1 MTHYDTLGVSESA
14 SLDEIKTA
22 YRRLANQ
29 HHPDKGG
36 DTNRFQQIQAAYE
49 AVGNEQSRAQYDAE
63 RRVGGGFRFTVNGQ
77 DVGGTGMPNEME
89 EMLRNFGFGFSFG
102 PGFASHNG
110 DPFAQFRQPRKNKD
124 IQIDVVVPLA
134 STLDAQTKTVLV
146 QGTNGERYTVDVQI
160 PRGVRPNSTIKY
172 PNLGDNFFSTLPR
185 GDLYVRISVEG
196 DSRFNVDNLDL
207 ILNVEIDCIR
217 AIVGTTISV
226 QGLDNKKFD
235 VAIPAGTQPNTKFRI
250 PQQGLYA
257 MNQTSRGNLVIH
269 VTINV
274 PANLS
279 EQQYQALK
287 DLFHIQ

>member
-36 DTNRFQQIQAAYE
+36 DTNKFQQIQAAYE
-49 AVGNEQSRAQYDAE
+49 AIGTEQSRAQYDAE
-63 RRVGGGFRFTVNGQ
+63 RRGGGGFRFTVNGQ
-77 DVGGTGMPNEME
+77 DVGGGGMPNEME

-102 PGFASHNG
+102 PGFANQG
-110 DPFAQFRQPRKNKD
+110 DPFAQFRQPRRNKD
-124 IQIDVVVPLA
+124 IQVEVAVPLA
-134 STLDAQTKTVLV
+134 STLDAQIKTVLV

-172 PNLGDNFFSTLPR
+172 PNLGDNFFSSLAR
-185 GDLYVRISVEG
+185 GDLYVRINVEG
-196 DSRFNVDNLDL
+196 DPRFHVDNLDL
-207 ILNVEIDCIR
+207 ITNIDIDCVR
-217 AIVGTTISV
+217 AIVGTTV
-226 QGLDNKKFD
+226 PVTGLDNKKFD
-235 VAIPAGTQPNTKFRI
+235 LVIPAGTQPGTKFRI

-279 EQQYQALK
+279 EQQYQLLK

>member
-14 SLDEIKTA
+14 SPDEVKTA
-22 YRRLANQ
+22 YRKLANQ

-36 DTNRFQQIQAAYE
+36 DTNKFQQIQAAYD
-49 AVGNEQSRAQYDAE
+49 AIGNEQSRAQYDAE
-63 RRVGGGFRFTVNGQ
+63 RRGHGGFKFTVNGQ
-77 DVGGTGMPNEME
+77 DVSGNGVPPEME
-89 EMLRNFGFGFSFG
+89 DMLRNFGFGFSFG
-102 PGFASHNG
+102 PGFANQG
-110 DPFAQFRQPRKNKD
+110 DPFAQFRQPRRNKD
-124 IQIDVVVPLA
+124 IQVEVAVTLA
-134 STLDAQTKTVLV
+134 STLDAQIKTVLV

-172 PNLGDNFFSTLPR
+172 PTLGDNFFSSLAR
-185 GDLYVRISVEG
+185 GDLYVRINVEG
-196 DSRFNVDNLDL
+196 DPRFHVDNLDL
-207 ILNVEIDCIR
+207 ITHIEIDCVR
-217 AIVGTTISV
+217 AMVGNTITV

-235 VAIPAGTQPNTKFRI
+235 LAIPPGTQPNTKFRI

-257 MNQTSRGNLVIH
+257 MNQTSRGNFVIH

-279 EQQYQALK
+279 EQQHQSLK